1 MSSKR
6 QAPADLRFGEAIEQ
20 LEGILSRVEAEEI
33 DIDELADQLK
43 VAAEL
48 LEMCRSKIRRAEVEV
63 TQIVQALEEAEAMLN
78 EGGLDPDMK
87 EFVAEEKAAAREKL
101 EELEQDLRVAVLEK
115 DPRDEKNAIV
125 EGDELAY
132 GAHMNPSGLH
142 EAINKTAAAIESGD
156 YGKLLVSKAFIWF
169 LWNIRIN

>member
-48 LEMCRSKIRRAEVEV
+48 LELCRSKIRRAEVEV
-63 TQIVQALEEAEAMLN
+63 TQIVQALEEAEA
-78 EGGLDPDMK
+78 ES
-87 EFVAEEKAAAREKL
+87 EE
-101 EELEQDLRVAVLEK
+101 EED
-115 DPRDEKNAIV
+115 
-125 EGDELAY
+125 
-132 GAHMNPSGLH
+132 S
-142 EAINKTAAAIESGD
+142 
-156 YGKLLVSKAFIWF
+156 
-169 LWNIRIN
+169 